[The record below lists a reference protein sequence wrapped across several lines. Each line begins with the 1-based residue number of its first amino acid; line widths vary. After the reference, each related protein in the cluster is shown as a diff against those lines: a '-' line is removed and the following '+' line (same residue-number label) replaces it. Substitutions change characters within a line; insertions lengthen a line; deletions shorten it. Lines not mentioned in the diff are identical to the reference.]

1 MQKRELFFPQ
11 DEVTETSHANFS
23 DESGQIIM
31 SGKVSRGKTDG
42 KSFSLFVKTKQ
53 IFFSLP
59 LCPFHIF
66 FPINPFF
73 PFPRKHICM
82 DKERKKRASEASPLK
97 IDLRSRPGKKHTS
110 ELARTFLFFYCQ
122 RHNLPLLMRIAL
134 VRT

>member
-1 MQKRELFFPQ
+1 M
-11 DEVTETSHANFS
+11 TETSHANFS

-73 PFPRKHICM
+73 PLPRKHICM